1 MSEKEFQGGAKED
14 VHELSNKMAT
24 APTAVAQGGTGVRDD
39 VYEEPDH
46 NSIMANATSALQGDE
61 AEDDAYE
68 AMDINALQGDNLY
81 IIPDSVAT
89 TMTALQEGGGE
100 GVGEDTYEVPDN
112 IVDTA
117 ATIAVPGGGGVR
129 ESVYDE
135 PDNPVVTT
143 PLVGDNLEAHPPV
156 QTQ

>member
-1 MSEKEFQGGAKED
+1 MTEIEFQGGAKED
-14 VHELSNKMAT
+14 VHELSNKMAA
-24 APTAVAQGGTGVRDD
+24 APTAIAQGGTGVRDD

-46 NSIMANATSALQGDE
+46 NMATATSALQGDE

-81 IIPDSVAT
+81 VIPDSVVT
-89 TMTALQEGGGE
+89 TMTGLQEGGGE

-112 IVDTA
+112 IGDTA
-117 ATIAVPGGGGVR
+117 ATIAVPGGSGVR

-135 PDNPVVTT
+135 PDNPLATT
-143 PLVGDNLEAHPPV
+143 PLVAYAG
-156 QTQ
+156 TT